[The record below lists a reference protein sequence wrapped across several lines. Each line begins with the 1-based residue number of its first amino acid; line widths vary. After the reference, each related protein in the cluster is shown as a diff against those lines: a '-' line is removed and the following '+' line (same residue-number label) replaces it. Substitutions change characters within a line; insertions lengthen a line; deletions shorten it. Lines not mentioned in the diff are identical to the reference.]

1 MPKSIFTPS
10 QTIKLRKLNIT
21 SVFDLLLHLPNRYQD
36 ETKIESIKNVIPGAR
51 VQIEGVIK
59 QSSVNY
65 RPRKNFIVIIADES
79 ESIQLRFI
87 NFYPSQIKDLS
98 EGKKIRVFGEV
109 KQNLFLKEMVHP
121 QYKILNTN
129 DPLPQT
135 FSPIYPTTSGLSQ
148 KLLCKLIKKSI
159 EKSIEAEAYN
169 DHFPELYLKRKL
181 PLLMDAIKTIH
192 FPSKNSDI
200 NLFDRKDSVYHRRLI
215 YDELLAQQLFLRGL
229 YHQKKLHLA
238 IPIKFSDELHTIFI
252 KNLEFKLT
260 EQQEI
265 VLRDIYFDL
274 KNNHPMNRLLQGDV
288 GSGKTVVAV
297 IAAIQVIKS
306 GYQVAFMAPTE
317 ILAEQHFSKI
327 KEWLDPFGFR
337 VDLLRGSMSPSNKKI
352 TQKKI
357 MAGESDI
364 IIGTHALFQEEV
376 IFKNL
381 AFYII
386 DEQHRFGV
394 EQRIRLRKNN
404 LINQK
409 FEAHQLM
416 MSATPIPR
424 TLSMSYF
431 SDMDI
436 SVINKLPPGRQIIT
450 TKLFSD
456 ERRAKILEII
466 NKEVIGGSQVY
477 WVCPLIEES
486 ETLQLETAENT
497 YLVLNKYFKQHEVG
511 LIHGRMKTSEKKI
524 VMENFK
530 KNKIKILVATTV
542 IEVGVDVP
550 NATLMI
556 IENAERMGLSQLHQL
571 RGRIGRGTKKSVCI
585 MLYQKKLSILAKQ
598 RLRTI
603 YEHIDGFK
611 ISEEDLKIR
620 GPGEFLGVKQ
630 SGVPMLRVADIQRDS
645 VLLELAKQDADHLIE
660 LEHPSINLH
669 LERWLRNYQEIIRA

>member
-10 QTIKLRKLNIT
+10 QTIKLRKLQIT
-21 SVFDLLLHLPNRYQD
+21 FIFDLLLHLPTRYQNQ
-36 ETKIESIKNVIPGAR
+36 TKIESIKSIVPGTPA
-51 VQIEGVIK
+51 QIEGVIT
-59 QSSVNY
+59 QSTVNY
-65 RPRKNFIVIIADES
+65 GPRKNLIVIIADS
-79 ESIQLRFI
+79 SDSIQLRFI

-109 KQNLFLKEMVHP
+109 KSNLFLNEMIHP
-121 QYKILNTN
+121 QYKILNE
-129 DPLPQT
+129 DEPLPET
-135 FSPIYPTTSGLSQ
+135 FSPIYPTTTGLSQ

-159 EKSIEAEAYN
+159 KKSLEAKAYN
-169 DHFPELYLKRKL
+169 DYFPELYSKRKL
-181 PLLMDAIKTIH
+181 PLLMDAIEEIH
-192 FPSKNSDI
+192 FPSKDSDI
-200 NLFDRKDSVYHRRLI
+200 ELFNQRDNIYHHRLI

-238 IPIKFSDELHTIFI
+238 MPIKFSDNLYDTFTD
-252 KNLEFKLT
+252 NLEFKLT
-260 EQQEI
+260 EQQETA
-265 VLRDIYFDL
+265 LQDIYTDL

-297 IAAIQVIKS
+297 MAAMQVIKS

-327 KEWLDPFGFR
+327 KEWLAPFGFK
-337 VDLLRGSMSPSNKKI
+337 VDLLKGSMSPNNKKI
-352 TQKKI
+352 AQKKI
-357 MAGESDI
+357 KNGESKI
-364 IIGTHALFQEEV
+364 IVGTHALFQEEV

-436 SVINKLPPGRQIIT
+436 SIIDKLPPGRQIIT
-450 TKLFSD
+450 TKLFSE
-456 ERRAKILEII
+456 ERREDILETI
-466 NKEVIGGSQVY
+466 NQEVINGSQVY

-497 YLVLNKYFKQHEVG
+497 YSILHKYFDEHQVG
-511 LIHGRMKTSEKKI
+511 LIHGRMKSSEKES
-524 VMENFK
+524 VMEKFK
-530 KNKIKILVATTV
+530 DKEIKILVATTV

-571 RGRIGRGTKKSVCI
+571 RGRVGRGAKKSVCI
-585 MLYQKKLSILAKQ
+585 MLYKKKLSILAKQ
-598 RLRTI
+598 RLKII
-603 YEHIDGFK
+603 YDHIDGFK
-611 ISEEDLKIR
+611 IAEEDLKIR
-620 GPGEFLGVKQ
+620 GPGEFLGLKQ
-630 SGVPMLRVADIQRDS
+630 SGVPMFRVADIQRDS
-645 VLLELAKQDADHLIE
+645 ALLELAKQDADHLIE
-660 LEHPSINLH
+660 SEHPSINLH

>member
-1 MPKSIFTPS
+1 MPKTIFTPS
-10 QTIKLRKLNIT
+10 QTIKLRKLQI
-21 SVFDLLLHLPNRYQD
+21 SSIFDLLLHLPTRYQD
-36 ETKIESIKNVIPGAR
+36 ETKIEFIKDIVPGTPL
-51 VQIEGVIK
+51 QIEGVIT
-59 QSSVNY
+59 QSTVSY
-65 RPRKNFIVIIADES
+65 GPRKNLIVIISDASD
-79 ESIQLRFI
+79 SIKLRFI

-109 KQNLFLKEMVHP
+109 KNNLFINEMIHP
-121 QYKILNTN
+121 QYKVLNE
-129 DPLPQT
+129 DDLLPKT
-135 FSPIYPTTSGLSQ
+135 FTPIYPTTSGLSQ
-148 KLLCKLIKKSI
+148 KLLYKLIKKSI
-159 EKSIEAEAYN
+159 GKSLEAKAYN
-169 DHFPELYLKRKL
+169 DYFPELYLKRKL
-181 PLLMDAIKTIH
+181 PLLMDAIEEIH
-192 FPSKNSDI
+192 FPSKDSDI
-200 NLFDRKDSVYHRRLI
+200 KLFDQQNNIYHHRLI

-229 YHQKKLHLA
+229 YHKKKLHLA
-238 IPIKFSDELHTIFI
+238 MPIQFSEGLHHSFI
-252 KNLEFKLT
+252 DNLEFKLT

-265 VLRDIYFDL
+265 VLQDIYTDL

-297 IAAIQVIKS
+297 MAAIQVIKS

-327 KEWLDPFGFR
+327 KEWLSPLGFR
-337 VDLLRGSMSPSNKKI
+337 VDLLRGSMTPNNKKI
-352 TQKKI
+352 AQKKI
-357 MAGESDI
+357 MNGDSEI
-364 IIGTHALFQEEV
+364 IVGTHALFQEEV
-376 IFKNL
+376 VFKNL

-404 LINQK
+404 PINKK

-431 SDMDI
+431 SNMDI
-436 SVINKLPPGRQIIT
+436 SVIDKLPPGRQIIT
-450 TKLFSD
+450 TKLFSE
-456 ERRAKILEII
+456 ERREDILETI
-466 NKEVIGGSQVY
+466 NQEVINGSQVY

-497 YLVLNKYFKQHEVG
+497 HSTLNKYFDQHKVG
-511 LIHGRMKTSEKKI
+511 LIHGRMKSSEKES

-530 KNKIKILVATTV
+530 NKVIKILVATTV

-571 RGRIGRGTKKSVCI
+571 RGRVGRGIKKSVCI
-585 MLYQKKLSILAKQ
+585 MLYQKKLSIVAKK

-603 YEHIDGFK
+603 YENIDGFK
-611 ISEEDLKIR
+611 IAEEDLKIR
-620 GPGEFLGVKQ
+620 GPGEFLGLKQ
-630 SGVPMLRVADIQRDS
+630 SGVPALRVADIQRDT
-645 VLLELAKQDADHLIE
+645 VLLALAKQDADHLIE
-660 LEHPSINLH
+660 SKHPSINLH
-669 LERWLRNYQEIIRA
+669 LQRWLRNYQEIIRA

>member
-10 QTIKLRKLNIT
+10 QTIKLRKLQIT
-21 SVFDLLLHLPNRYQD
+21 FIFDLLLHLPTRYQNQ
-36 ETKIESIKNVIPGAR
+36 TKIESIKSIVPGTPA
-51 VQIEGVIK
+51 QIEGVIT
-59 QSSVNY
+59 QSTVNY
-65 RPRKNFIVIIADES
+65 GPRKNLIVIIADS
-79 ESIQLRFI
+79 SDSIQLRFI

-109 KQNLFLKEMVHP
+109 KSNLFLNEMIHP
-121 QYKILNTN
+121 QYKILNE
-129 DPLPQT
+129 DEPLPET
-135 FSPIYPTTSGLSQ
+135 FSPIYPTTTGLSQ

-159 EKSIEAEAYN
+159 KKSLEAKAYN
-169 DHFPELYLKRKL
+169 DYFPELYSKRKL
-181 PLLMDAIKTIH
+181 PLLMDAIEEIH
-192 FPSKNSDI
+192 FPSKDSDI
-200 NLFDRKDSVYHRRLI
+200 ELFNQRDNIYHHRLI

-238 IPIKFSDELHTIFI
+238 MPIKFSDNLYDTFTD
-252 KNLEFKLT
+252 NLEFKLT
-260 EQQEI
+260 EQQETA
-265 VLRDIYFDL
+265 LQDIYTDL

-297 IAAIQVIKS
+297 MAAMQVIKS

-327 KEWLDPFGFR
+327 KEWLAPFGFK
-337 VDLLRGSMSPSNKKI
+337 VDLLKGSMSPNNKKI
-352 TQKKI
+352 AQKKI
-357 MAGESDI
+357 KNGESKI
-364 IIGTHALFQEEV
+364 IVGTHALFQEEV

-436 SVINKLPPGRQIIT
+436 SIIDKLPPGRQIIT
-450 TKLFSD
+450 TKLFSE
-456 ERRAKILEII
+456 ERREDILETI
-466 NKEVIGGSQVY
+466 NQEVINGSQVY

-497 YLVLNKYFKQHEVG
+497 YSVLNKYFDQHQVG
-511 LIHGRMKTSEKKI
+511 LIHGRMKTTEKES
-524 VMENFK
+524 VMERF
-530 KNKIKILVATTV
+530 KNKQIKILVATTV

-571 RGRIGRGTKKSVCI
+571 RGRVGRGSKKSVCI

-603 YEHIDGFK
+603 YENIDGFK
-611 ISEEDLKIR
+611 IAEEDLKIR
-620 GPGEFLGVKQ
+620 GPGEFLGLKQ
-630 SGVPMLRVADIQRDS
+630 SGIPMLRVADIQRDS
-645 VLLELAKQDADHLIE
+645 AFLELAKQDADHLIE
-660 LEHPSINLH
+660 SGHPSINLH
-669 LERWLRNYQEIIRA
+669 LERWLRNYKEIIRA

>member
-1 MPKSIFTPS
+1 LPKSIFTPS
-10 QTIKLRKLNIT
+10 QTVKLRKLKIT
-21 SVFDLLLHLPNRYQD
+21 SVFDLLLHLPTRYQN
-36 ETKIESIKNVIPGAR
+36 ETKIESIESIVPGTP
-51 VQIEGVIK
+51 VQIEGVIT
-59 QSSVNY
+59 QSTVNY
-65 RPRKNFIVIIADES
+65 GPRKNLIVIIADS
-79 ESIQLRFI
+79 SDSIQLRFV
-87 NFYPSQIKDLS
+87 NFYPSQINDLS

-109 KQNLFLKEMVHP
+109 KKNLFLNEMIHP
-121 QYKILNTN
+121 QYKLLKE
-129 DPLPQT
+129 DEPLPKT

-159 EKSIEAEAYN
+159 GKSLEAKVYN
-169 DHFPELYLKRKL
+169 DYFPELYSKRKL
-181 PLLMDAIKTIH
+181 PLLMDAIEEIH
-192 FPSKNSDI
+192 FPSKDTDI
-200 NLFDRKDSVYHRRLI
+200 ELFNQKDNAYHHRLI
-215 YDELLAQQLFLRGL
+215 YDEFLAQQLFLRGL
-229 YHQKKLHLA
+229 YHQKKLHLSM
-238 IPIKFSDELHTIFI
+238 PIKFSDELHQAFI

-260 EQQEI
+260 ETQEA
-265 VLRDIYFDL
+265 VVQDIYNDIE
-274 KNNHPMNRLLQGDV
+274 NNHPMNRLLQGDV

-297 IAAIQVIKS
+297 MTAIQVIGS

-327 KEWLDPFGFR
+327 KEWLGPFGFS

-352 TQKKI
+352 AQKKI
-357 MAGESDI
+357 TNGETEI
-364 IIGTHALFQEEV
+364 VVGTHALFQEEV

-394 EQRIRLRKNN
+394 EQRIQLRKNN

-436 SVINKLPPGRQIIT
+436 SVINKLPPGRQTIT
-450 TKLFSD
+450 TKLFSE
-456 ERRAKILEII
+456 ERREDILETI
-466 NKEVIGGSQVY
+466 NQEVINGSQVY

-497 YLVLNKYFKQHEVG
+497 YSILHKYFDEHQVG
-511 LIHGRMKTSEKKI
+511 LIHGRMKSSEKES
-524 VMENFK
+524 VMEKFK
-530 KNKIKILVATTV
+530 DKEIKILVATTV

-571 RGRIGRGTKKSVCI
+571 RGRVGRGAKKSVCI

-598 RLRTI
+598 RLKII
-603 YEHIDGFK
+603 YDHIDGFK
-611 ISEEDLKIR
+611 IAEEDLKIR
-620 GPGEFLGVKQ
+620 GPGEFLGLKQ
-630 SGVPMLRVADIQRDS
+630 SGVPMFRVADIQRDS
-645 VLLELAKQDADHLIE
+645 ALLELAKQDADHLIE
-660 LEHPSINLH
+660 SEHPSINLH